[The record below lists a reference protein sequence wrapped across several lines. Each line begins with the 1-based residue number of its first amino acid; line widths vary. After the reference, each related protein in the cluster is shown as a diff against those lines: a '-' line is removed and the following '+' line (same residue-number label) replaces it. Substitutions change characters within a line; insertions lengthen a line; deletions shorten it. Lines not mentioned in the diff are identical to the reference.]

1 MPGGLIQLVS
11 VGAQDTHI
19 TGNPNMSFFKSK
31 YKRHTRF
38 SKETIEEVIIGQK
51 PDFGKKITCTLS
63 GKGDLLSYI
72 VLEFVLPQLTAST
85 GQIRWINGVG
95 YKLVKSVEFQVGGV
109 TIDKQYGEW
118 YHLID
123 ELSFT
128 DSKSNNYQQILGRNA
143 AYDANTGL
151 IASLGT
157 TIIAFPLKFWFC
169 NNIASAF
176 PIVALNHNDIKLIIE
191 IEDFSKLYTLSNAS
205 ASVTDANIVSMD
217 IHSDYIYL
225 SPEERS
231 AIVNRDNNYMITQ
244 LQYSGEHRAIAGQTS
259 IQIPINFS
267 HPVKELMWVI
277 QRTNVGTHTNNFG
290 GNFWLNYSNTN
301 GNSMLSTAKLS
312 ANGEDM
318 MYEMKSYYFTKLVPF
333 KHHTRV
339 PSKHI
344 YVYSFALYPEEFQPS
359 GTMNYSRVMNPRLHI
374 NFVSGVPEVNIRVYA
389 INYNFIQIKSGS
401 LGIAYRN

>member
-1 MPGGLIQLVS
+1 MPGGLIQLVA

-19 TGNPNMSFFKSK
+19 SGNPNMSFFKSK

-38 SKETIEEVIIGQK
+38 SKETIEEVLIGQK
-51 PDFGKKITCTLS
+51 PDFGQKITCNLS

-72 VLEFVLPQLTAST
+72 VLEFVLPQLTVSS
-85 GQIRWINGVG
+85 GQVRWINGVG
-95 YKLVKSVEFQVGGV
+95 YKLVKSVEFEVGGV

-118 YHLID
+118 YHLND

-128 DSKSNNYQQILGRNA
+128 DSKSNNYQLILGKNSS
-143 AYDANTGL
+143 YDANIGL
-151 IASLGT
+151 IASSGNH
-157 TIIAFPLKFWFC
+157 IIAFPLKFWFC
-169 NNIASAF
+169 NNIGSAF

-191 IEDFSKLYTLSNAS
+191 IEEFSKLYTLSNGS
-205 ASVTDANIVSMD
+205 ATVTNANLVSLE
-217 IHSDYIYL
+217 IQSDYIYL
-225 SPEERS
+225 SPEERKVIS
-231 AIVNRDNNYMITQ
+231 NKENNYMITQ
-244 LQYSGEHRAIAGQTS
+244 VQYSGEHNIAAGQTS
-259 IQIPINFS
+259 ANIPINFS
-267 HPVKELMWVI
+267 HPVKELIWII
-277 QRTNVGTHTNNFG
+277 QRTGLETQGNNFA
-290 GNFWLNYSNTN
+290 GNFWLNFSHTD
-301 GNSMLSTAKLS
+301 GTSMLNTAKLS

-318 MYEMKSYYFTKLVPF
+318 MYDMKSYYFTKIVPF

-359 GTMNYSRVMNPRLHI
+359 GTMNYSRVMNPKLHI
-374 NFVSGVPEVNIRVYA
+374 NFVSGLPKTKVRVYA